1 MFEHR
6 ILVAIV
12 GKSNVMIH
20 TVPTSGYR
28 NPAPTLARTSRIGSI
43 KPAKIE
49 QMASCFLNTVDFIY
63 LCKQY
68 CTGLSTD
75 VLFSQKIIERAYEN
89 NKPRARKIFG
99 EKKNRTSVNRL

>member
-6 ILVAIV
+6 ILVAFV
-12 GKSNVMIH
+12 GKSSVMIH

-68 CTGLSTD
+68 YTGLSTD
-75 VLFSQKIIERAYEN
+75 VLFSKRSSSVRTKIISRALV
-89 NKPRARKIFG
+89 RSS
-99 EKKNRTSVNRL
+99 EKKK